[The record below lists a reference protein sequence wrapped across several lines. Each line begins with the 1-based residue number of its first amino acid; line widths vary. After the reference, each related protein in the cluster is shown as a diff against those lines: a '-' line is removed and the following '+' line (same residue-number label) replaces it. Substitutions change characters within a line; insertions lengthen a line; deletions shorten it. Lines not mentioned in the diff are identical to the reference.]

1 MDAADVDWS
10 AARGSKFV
18 AREAPPAG
26 GFNRG
31 PPREP
36 REGGFNSLA
45 DVPNDWRSSRP
56 ARAPPAMESRESFR
70 GQGRGFAE
78 REVGLTGEAA
88 AEESWS
94 RGSKFKASEPRSAM
108 GSRRESAVEEKG
120 DWRSGKKSLDPTRKL
135 GVAFYDFELTPSLAS
150 GSAEPSPQMARRQ
163 LSLLP
168 RTNPTSP
175 TTEDGSTS
183 AKSSPFGAARAVDTA
198 TREQE
203 AMERAQKREE
213 ERRAAIEAAKQK
225 RIAEAAAREEKQA
238 SGAGLGI
245 TTEPKRVHPSRQNSA
260 MNASGPNAAAR
271 PTHPT
276 QKRESFNRSSSG
288 NAAPVALASPVAAP
302 EVDDD
307 GFTVATG
314 SAGRKAAARDAKL
327 ATEQKEAAQAAKP
340 KFSFAA
346 AAGVEDFI
354 EGDDAGVEQATE
366 GVKDVK
372 I

>member
-1 MDAADVDWS
+1 
-10 AARGSKFV
+10 
-18 AREAPPAG
+18 
-26 GFNRG
+26 
-31 PPREP
+31 
-36 REGGFNSLA
+36 
-45 DVPNDWRSSRP
+45 
-56 ARAPPAMESRESFR
+56 
-70 GQGRGFAE
+70 
-78 REVGLTGEAA
+78 
-88 AEESWS
+88 
-94 RGSKFKASEPRSAM
+94 
-108 GSRRESAVEEKG
+108 
-120 DWRSGKKSLDPTRKL
+120 
-135 GVAFYDFELTPSLAS
+135 
-150 GSAEPSPQMARRQ
+150 MARRQ

-198 TREQE
+198 AREQE

-225 RIAEAAAREEKQA
+225 RIAESAAREEKQA
-238 SGAGLGI
+238 GGAGLGI

-260 MNASGPNAAAR
+260 MNASTPNVAAR
-271 PTHPT
+271 PTHST

-354 EGDDAGVEQATE
+354 EGDDAEVEQATE